1 MNTVKQIA
9 ILTKRLGRRT
19 IGQRANRLLSLSIIV
34 CTCVAA
40 SLGFFAKSVQT
51 ALDNDIANFL
61 GAPLVVR
68 SDQAILSK
76 VPEID
81 GLSSPVYTAT
91 FTTGA
96 ISKDEYQSVSLK
108 AVSNDYPLQGE
119 LRIRNADGENAL
131 KGIALKPDHAWLD
144 QRAMDELN
152 VALGDLVQIGSS
164 SLLVTGEVV
173 FEPDRL
179 TQLQHA
185 LPRVMVSQQSLV
197 NTGVSNDNDR
207 GKFRVLFA
215 GENAALTGL
224 EAQLPELINHE
235 FEVLKP
241 GAGRHP
247 FSRISL
253 RAERMLNVVLV
264 LILLMCG
271 GAAATLADHSVRQY
285 AMPATVLRCMG
296 VNRRAVAWGLC
307 LQLLVLALIMS
318 LVGCLIGWLLQHIL
332 VNVMQPHMTLEVASV
347 EFRDLLS
354 PIGIGLVTV
363 VAFVLPKLQQL
374 GSISVSSVLRGHIE
388 RPKRPYLT
396 SLCAAVVVAGMLWIS
411 SDNAQL
417 TMMLAAA
424 VIFLVVLSIGFGWGL
439 SKLSAQAHRL
449 FRGPLKIAV
458 RSIGRSPGRHI
469 APLASVSI
477 AMMAV
482 LMTVTLRGSFLDV
495 LQVQMLETD
504 GNYIYSGLP
513 EAKRDTF
520 LSTLESTDTELKGM
534 YPVVAARLIS
544 VNGTPID
551 QALKKES
558 DTREETRSKVRLSWA
573 PRLPDNNSLVQGGWP
588 TLGSNEVS
596 VENEVMTD
604 LGLELG
610 DNLGFQIG
618 DTVLTST
625 ISSRRE
631 YQGGGS
637 RMMFWFMFA
646 PDALVDYEQRLMGG
660 LMIQDKPQSI
670 LSKLSRNFP
679 QVRIT
684 NLERQISG
692 VRDIMIVLTRLMNT
706 TLSLLLGGALMV
718 IVASSFTSAANRQS
732 QLTLMR
738 ALGLRRAQCYGMNV
752 VEQLTIGLVACV
764 VGLLGVQLIAGIM
777 FHNLFALSYELDWWR
792 SLLLTLLISGAF
804 AILGWTFAYRNLQT
818 PVRLSA

>member
-1 MNTVKQIA
+1 MNTIKQIA
-9 ILTKRLGRRT
+9 IITKRLGRRT
-19 IGQRANRLLSLSIIV
+19 IAQRANRLLSLSIIV

-51 ALDNDIANFL
+51 ALDKDIANFL

-76 VPEID
+76 ALEID
-81 GLSSPVYTAT
+81 GLSGPVYTAT

-96 ISKDEYQSVSLK
+96 LSEDDYQSVSLK

-119 LRIRNADGENAL
+119 LLIRNAEGDNAL
-131 KGIALKPDHAWLD
+131 KGMALRLDQAWLD

-152 VALGDLVQIGSS
+152 VAIGDEIQVGSS
-164 SLLVTGEVV
+164 SLKVTGEVL

-179 TQLQHA
+179 TQLQHV
-185 LPRVMVSQQSLV
+185 LPRVMVSQQSLA

-215 GENAALTGL
+215 GESAALKRL
-224 EAQLPELINHE
+224 EAQLPELISHE

-241 GAGRHP
+241 GTGRHP

-271 GAAATLADHSVRQY
+271 GAAATLADHSVRRY

-307 LQLLVLALIMS
+307 LQLLALALVMS
-318 LVGCLIGWLLQHIL
+318 LMGSLLGWLLQHIL
-332 VNVMQPHMTLEVASV
+332 VGVMEPHMTLEVATI
-347 EFRDLLS
+347 EPRDLLG

-388 RPKRPYLT
+388 RPKRTYLT
-396 SLCAAVVVAGMLWIS
+396 SLCAAVVVAAMLWIS

-417 TMMLAAA
+417 TMMLVGA
-424 VIFLVVLSIGFGWGL
+424 VIFLVLLSIGFGWGL
-439 SKLSAQAHRL
+439 SKLSAQAHRF

-513 EAKRDTF
+513 EAQRDAFTQ
-520 LSTLESTDTELKGM
+520 TLADARTELKGM
-534 YPVVAARLIS
+534 HPVVSARLIS
-544 VNGTPID
+544 VNGIPID

-573 PRLPDNNSLVQGGWP
+573 QSLPENNSLVRGDWP
-588 TLGSNEVS
+588 ILGSNEVS

-604 LGLELG
+604 LGLKLG
-610 DNLGFQIG
+610 DSLGFQIG
-618 DTVLTST
+618 EAVLTST

-646 PDALVDYEQRLMGG
+646 PDALANFEQRLMGG
-660 LMIQDKPQSI
+660 LMIQNKPQSI
-670 LSKLSRNFP
+670 LNDLNSNFP
-679 QVRIT
+679 QLRIT

-692 VRDIMIVLTRLMNT
+692 IRDIMIVLTRLMNT

-738 ALGLRRAQCYGMNV
+738 ALGLRRVQCYAMNV
-752 VEQLTIGLVACV
+752 VEQLTIGLVACI
-764 VGLLGVQLIAGIM
+764 VGLLGVQLIAGLM

-792 SLLLTLLISGAF
+792 SISLTLLISGAF
-804 AILGWTFAYRNLQT
+804 AILGWAFAYRNLQT